1 MQAPKPLPTARFL
14 KNLFSG
20 TFLAVQWLGFH
31 ASIAEN
37 MGSIPGR
44 GRYRKSYS
52 TTKKKKK
59 KKNLKKKSLFLPNH
73 FFPKLQLL
81 CTSVL
86 HFPQKNS
93 QAQPLNG
100 LLYPGAPFLLG
111 VGRQKVAKGNLAR
124 AQVSPL
130 TLVSAYCCGL

>member
-1 MQAPKPLPTARFL
+1 MLLLQRTWVQSLVGEDTASHTARP
-14 KNLFSG
+14 K
-20 TFLAVQWLGFH
+20 
-31 ASIAEN
+31 
-37 MGSIPGR
+37 R
-44 GRYRKSYS
+44 
-52 TTKKKKK
+52 KKKKK
-59 KKNLKKKSLFLPNH
+59 KSKKKKSLFLPNH

-93 QAQPLNG
+93 QAQRLNG

-111 VGRQKVAKGNLAR
+111 VGRQNVAKGNLAR